1 MDLSISLV
9 QSLLNEAF
17 CNTEYSQPSAVY
29 LAAHTADPLA
39 TAASGASPAYYEVGT
54 PGSNGYA
61 RTQIEFTAASGSTS
75 RTVANTNQEQLTMPS
90 TLANNTAIPFL
101 GIWSASTGGTL
112 MARIPILGTTWEA
125 TVDGSGVVTTGVAH
139 GLATDDRI
147 VFEDLGPASTP
158 SLPTFAVNT
167 IYYVRSGSTSTTF
180 TVATSSGGA
189 AVTGSAGG
197 LIARKLNVQTFN
209 ASNVLQVDAGALTIR
224 L

>member
-1 MDLSISLV
+1 MDLSIALV

-17 CNTEYSQPSAVY
+17 CNSEYSQPSTVY

-39 TAASGASPAYYEVGT
+39 SAASGASPAYYEVGS
-54 PGSNGYA
+54 PGSSGYSRSSIA
-61 RTQIEFTAASGSTS
+61 FTAASGTS
-75 RTVANTNQEQLTMPS
+75 RSVSNTSSVQITMPS
-90 TLANNTAIPFL
+90 TLGNNTAVPFL
-101 GIWSASTGGTL
+101 GLWSASTGGTL

-125 TVDGSGVVTTGVAH
+125 TVDGSGIVTTGVAH
-139 GLATDDRI
+139 GLAADDRI
-147 VFEDLGPASTP
+147 VFEDLGPATTP
-158 SLPTFAVNT
+158 ALPTFAVNT
-167 IYYVRSGSTSTTF
+167 IYYVRSGFTSTTF

-189 AVTGSAGG
+189 AVTGTAGG